1 MIDSLSLIYTW
12 IDGPYKSV
20 AIMFVTIFIVVN
32 ALEMGLPIL
41 KGYITKKL
49 ALKGT
54 YQQMELFE

>member
-1 MIDSLSLIYTW
+1 MMNSLSVVSTW
-12 IDGPYKSV
+12 ITGPYKSI

-49 ALKGT
+49 ALKST